1 MRGDAKLSEL
11 ENLNIGELCVHYKVC
26 RIKPCG
32 AHCGEYLPK
41 DYYVTDRPHG
51 EWIPCSERL
60 PDKSGRYI
68 VTEKRF
74 ATDDRKHNG
83 RYQTMVEEIDFSNN
97 KWVRANFFEIIAWMP
112 LPEPYKKEGKS
123 K

>member
-1 MRGDAKLSEL
+1 MLDGDA
-11 ENLNIGELCVHYKVC
+11 C
-26 RIKPCG
+26 RID
-32 AHCGEYLPK
+32 EYIQKQPI
-41 DYYVTDRPHG
+41 YEEPDRPHG